1 MEGGRWK
8 VEGREEDKKRVGHMI
23 LLPDRESVIVSD

>member
-1 MEGGRWK
+1 MVDGRWK

-23 LLPDRESVIVSD
+23 LLPDRDRQ